1 MKELDLRGLP
11 CPQPVIKTAEALN
24 EIKEGERLK
33 ILVDSEVSFQNVQKF
48 LNSQGHKVLKIEES
62 GKNYLLEIEK
72 TVNLSSPFTT
82 CEISSEE
89 KKKLLLII
97 ANDTLGKEEII
108 GRTLMKGFFESM
120 LAHNL
125 IPDRIFFMNR
135 GVKLT
140 TEEEELILLIK
151 ELEKRG
157 VEIFTCGTCLK
168 YFNLED
174 KLQVGKRGG
183 TDLYLEGIFQF
194 KKTIWIS

>member
-24 EIKEGERLK
+24 EVKEGERLK
-33 ILVDSEVSFQNVQKF
+33 ILVDSEVSLQNIQKF
-48 LNSQGHKVLKIEES
+48 LNSQGHKLLKIEES
-62 GKNYLLEIEK
+62 EKNYLLEIEK

-82 CEISSEE
+82 CEVLSEE
-89 KKKLLLII
+89 KKDLLLII
-97 ANDTLGKEEII
+97 ATDTLGKEEII
-108 GRTLMKGFFESM
+108 GKTLMKGFFESM

-125 IPDRIFFMNR
+125 IPDRIFFMNK

-140 TEEEELILLIK
+140 TEEEELIPLLK

-157 VEIFTCGTCLK
+157 AEIFTCGTCLK

-174 KLQVGKRGG
+174 KLQVGERGG

>member
-140 TEEEELILLIK
+140 TEEEELIPLIK